1 MRASRGEFKKG
12 AFYIMNE
19 NEKYSEVLKELGET
33 LKRKNETIALQQW
46 QIDTLSKKVEELEA
60 KMQIKVKSGEI
71 EYRN

>member
-1 MRASRGEFKKG
+1 
-12 AFYIMNE
+12 MNE

-60 KMQIKVKSGEI
+60 KMQIKVKSGKI

>member
-46 QIDTLSKKVEELEA
+46 QIDTLSKRWR
-60 KMQIKVKSGEI
+60 S
-71 EYRN
+71 